1 MFVLLGGRKSLLAC
15 RGWVLVGVLV
25 GFLVVVPSVWAVAP
39 SLGGLT
45 PLGCFENTGGGV
57 CGVGNQ
63 TAGLLGAFSVAV
75 SPDGASVYAASPTSN
90 AVVRFNRGADGA
102 LTPAGCI
109 ENTGGSVCG
118 AGNQTAGLLGAF
130 SVAVSPDGA
139 SVYVA
144 SIGSSAVVRFNR
156 GADGALTP
164 AGCIENTGGSV
175 CGAGNQTAG
184 LGSSVS
190 VAVSPDGASVYAASI
205 SSSAVVRFNR
215 GAGGAL
221 TPAGCFENTGGS
233 VCGAGNQTAGL
244 LGPQS
249 VAVSPDGA
257 SVYVAGHSS
266 NAVVRFAR
274 ELAPSCVA
282 VARNVA
288 AATPTTIPI
297 RCSDLNLDPLTLAII
312 GTPPAHGTLGPIDQ
326 AAGTVLY
333 TPVAGYAGPDSFSYK
348 ANDGALDSNTATVSL
363 SVVGAPPPVRPVVTG
378 LRQSATKW
386 RERNKLAQI
395 SKKKKPPLGTTFA
408 FSLNEPAAVRLAF
421 TRPAAGRKVS
431 KKCVPVSKKNRKK
444 PKCTR
449 TAILGTLAFNA
460 HAGANRVRFAGRLS
474 ATKKLKPGRYTLTI
488 TATSAGLRSTPRSL
502 SFTIVK

>member
-1 MFVLLGGRKSLLAC
+1 MFVLLGERKSLLAC

-25 GFLVVVPSVWAVAP
+25 GFLFVVPSAWAVPP

-45 PLGCFENTGGGV
+45 PLGCFENTGGG
-57 CGVGNQ
+57 
-63 TAGLLGAFSVAV
+63 
-75 SPDGASVYAASPTSN
+75 
-90 AVVRFNRGADGA
+90 
-102 LTPAGCI
+102 
-109 ENTGGSVCG
+109 VCG

-144 SIGSSAVVRFNR
+144 SHN
-156 GADGALTP
+156 
-164 AGCIENTGGSV
+164 
-175 CGAGNQTAG
+175 
-184 LGSSVS
+184 
-190 VAVSPDGASVYAASI
+190 
-205 SSSAVVRFNR
+205 
-215 GAGGAL
+215 
-221 TPAGCFENTGGS
+221 
-233 VCGAGNQTAGL
+233 
-244 LGPQS
+244 
-249 VAVSPDGA
+249 
-257 SVYVAGHSS
+257 S

-288 AATPTTIPI
+288 AATPTTIPLS
-297 RCSDLNLDPLTLAII
+297 CSDLNLDPLTLAIV
-312 GTPPAHGTLGPIDQ
+312 GTPPAHGTLGAIDQ

-363 SVVGAPPPVRPVVTG
+363 SVVGAPPVRPVVTG

-395 SKKKKPPLGTTFA
+395 SKKKPPLGTTFA

-444 PKCTR
+444 RKCTR
-449 TAILGTLAFNA
+449 TVLVGTLAFNA

-474 ATKKLKPGRYTLTI
+474 ATKKLKPGRYTLTV

-502 SFTIVK
+502 NFTIAKG